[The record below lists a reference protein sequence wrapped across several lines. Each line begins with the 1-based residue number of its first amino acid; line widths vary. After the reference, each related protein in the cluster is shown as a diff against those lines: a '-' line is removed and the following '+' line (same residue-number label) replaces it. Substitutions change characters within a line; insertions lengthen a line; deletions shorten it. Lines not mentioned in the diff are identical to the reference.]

1 MKLEH
6 LAPYLPYK
14 LKIKYVNILVMNAGQ
29 GSSLNWIGINAV
41 IQRQGTK
48 EGYISPLPILRP
60 LSDLTKEITVN
71 GETIVPADYCN
82 GSYYFSEHDKWVW
95 NKILSNDQNINKRI
109 TELPYFLI
117 TKLISWHFDVFGL
130 IEKGEAVDINTI

>member
-1 MKLEH
+1 
-6 LAPYLPYK
+6 
-14 LKIKYVNILVMNAGQ
+14 MNAGQ

-71 GETIVPADYCN
+71 GETIVPAVDWAN
-82 GSYYFSEHDKWVW
+82 AF
-95 NKILSNDQNINKRI
+95 DQK
-109 TELPYFLI
+109 TGE
-117 TKLISWHFDVFGL
+117 VF
-130 IEKGEAVDINTI
+130 